1 MTTRHDDAHDPRGP
15 GAPWPTDEEVRRQR
29 QRLGLQV
36 QAAKRFGVRG
46 AVEIARARWAEWAVT
61 DDEGGS

>member
-1 MTTRHDDAHDPRGP
+1 MTTRHDDDPRGP

-46 AVEIARARWAEWAVT
+46 AFEVAYARWAEWAVT